1 MINRLTTARA
11 TLLCGLA
18 AIAAATAVGTAP
30 RAAAAGTPPDT
41 RFTLVR
47 AWQPS
52 QLPPGVDATSAAN
65 SALLTFDPDRHRM
78 WVVVSAF
85 PALLSVYDSD
95 SLRPLSDPVL
105 LPGAVT
111 AAQLDP
117 ASGQFLVAQAGL
129 YSLGNVKTGTDPTP
143 HLDGFALDGATL
155 HAVWHADLT
164 ALGPGTDIAS
174 LYVDT
179 SGHGLYATYELAA
192 PAVPGVWLARFT
204 LGAATPVLQWTY
216 ALPPSCPTTPSVV
229 KSTRAAGTPAP
240 AMGFSAAKQ
249 AVYLLCAVPALIAR
263 PSLLGGVGKVT
274 LGAGGSAPAT
284 AGGFTLMPIAGDI
297 FESGGSAFD
306 ERTHRLVFDL
316 LVGSGGDEAVFDVD
330 ADAYVGMIDGGP
342 NRFAGVGVDT
352 RRGRLY
358 GMSGTGLVVADLRTT
373 PPSQPTSYPDISTG
387 ERIFADSTDGNIWAL
402 AAERNFTAKSWHVYH
417 DTAPLLDLNVAAN
430 PDSNTS
436 DIAESPQATGAT
448 FSASG
453 QAYGMVAR
461 QVGGAESAAQD
472 TENVFGVNGNS
483 NPELR
488 AAYLNTISLSADQAS
503 ASSIA
508 ADRDAQTIG
517 GGQQSLCAASPQQAQ
532 STTCPWPYKPGAC
545 SSFGTLTTGG
555 DSTPTGTAASSC
567 SLLQRSVSTSS
578 SLTAADLGQVTAA
591 STSSTATILEDATAG
606 VRTQVTAEAH
616 DVVALGGALRI
627 AQIVTT
633 AQAHAH
639 GRPGTAGTT
648 FSRDVEGVSLNGT
661 SLCTGTCDLDVV
673 ASEINAA
680 YSGRVE
686 ISFPTPDAGLAKGS
700 PGGYLALVRISDGDH
715 LDGVLNSS
723 QPADRVEVPGM
734 VITLPI
740 DASRPSRTV
749 ISLAGVEA
757 EARYGIYPL
766 SQFLADQS
774 AGVAPSGSPATF
786 PATGSLL
793 PIGSGAPF
801 AAIASQVTPLAPVA
815 SQPAATLSSILGWHG
830 WQWALAHPGEFLR
843 MLAVWLVFLLPV
855 YLSAR
860 RWSLLR
866 RHALGVDLSA

>member
-11 TLLCGLA
+11 ALLCALA
-18 AIAAATAVGTAP
+18 AITAIATTP

-47 AWQPS
+47 TWQPS
-52 QLPPGVDATSAAN
+52 QLPPGVGASVAAS
-65 SALLTFDPDRHRM
+65 SALLTFDPERHRM

-105 LPGAVT
+105 LPGEVT
-111 AAQLDP
+111 ATRLDP
-117 ASGQFLVAQAGL
+117 ASGHFLVAQTGL
-129 YSLGNVKTGTDPTP
+129 YTLGNVKIGTDPAP

-155 HAVWHADLT
+155 QAVWHADLT

-179 SGHGLYATYELAA
+179 SGHGLYATYEVNA

-216 ALPPSCPTTPSVV
+216 ALPPSCVTTPSVV
-229 KSTRAAGTPAP
+229 KAARGAGTAAP
-240 AMGFSAAKQ
+240 AMGFSAAKR
-249 AVYLLCAVPALIAR
+249 AVYLLCAVPAELAR
-263 PSLLGGVGKVT
+263 PSLLGGVGKVN
-274 LGAGGSAPAT
+274 LGAGGSAPAPT
-284 AGGFTLMPIAGDI
+284 GAFTLMPIAGDI
-297 FESGGSAFD
+297 FQSGGSGFD
-306 ERTHRLVFDL
+306 EGTHRLVFDL
-316 LVGSGGDEAVFDVD
+316 QSGSGGDEAVFDVD

-342 NRFAGVGVDT
+342 NHFIGVGVDT

-358 GMSGTGLVVADLRTT
+358 GMSGSAGLTVADLRTT
-373 PPSQPTSYPDISTG
+373 PPSQPTTYPDIKTG
-387 ERIFADSTDGNIWAL
+387 EPIVADPADGDVWAL
-402 AAERNFTAKSWHVYH
+402 TDEANFTARSWHVYH
-417 DTAPLLDLNVAAN
+417 DTAPLLDARVAAD
-430 PDSNTS
+430 PDGNTS
-436 DIAESPQATGAT
+436 DIAEDPQTTGAT

-488 AAYLNTISLSADQAS
+488 AAYLNAISLSADQAT

-517 GGQQSLCAASPQQAQ
+517 GDQQSLCAASPQQAQ
-532 STTCPWPYKPGAC
+532 STTCPWPYKAATC
-545 SSFGTLTTGG
+545 SSFDTLTAGG

-591 STSSTATILEDATAG
+591 STSSSATILEDATAG

-616 DVVALGGALRI
+616 DVVALGGALHI
-627 AQIVTT
+627 ARVVTT

-639 GRPGTAGTT
+639 GRPGSAGTT
-648 FSRDVEGVSLNGT
+648 FSRDLEGVSLNGT
-661 SLCTGTCDLDVV
+661 SLCTSPCDLDVV

-715 LDGVLNSS
+715 LDDVLNSS
-723 QPADRVEVPGM
+723 QPADRIEVPGM
-734 VITLPI
+734 VITIPV

-774 AGVAPSGSPATF
+774 AGVTPSGSSATF
-786 PATGSLL
+786 AGTGSLL
-793 PIGSGAPF
+793 PIAAGAPF
-801 AAIASQVTPLAPVA
+801 AASASQVTPMSPVA
-815 SQPAATLSSILGWHG
+815 SQPAATIPSILGWHG

-843 MLAVWLVFLLPV
+843 LLAVWLVFLVPV